1 MRIDIHVHSS
11 RYSPCSWQPP
21 EEMIQAA
28 VTAGLDGIVFT
39 EHDLRWPQQELDR
52 LQQVAPGLKLFSG
65 AEMTTAEGEHVL
77 VYGDMDYSR
86 LRAFTAGVNLCLL
99 VREMGGVSV
108 LAHPGRWGQLPAPAL
123 LEAVDGLEVSSSN
136 ITRAM
141 SLQAEH
147 LARRYGKF
155 MIVASDSHHTASL
168 GGFALE
174 FSAIV
179 NDEVELAGALQ
190 HKKFQLYSVNGY

>member
-108 LAHPGRWGQLPAPAL
+108 LAHPSRWGQLPAPAL

-136 ITRAM
+136 ITYSM
-141 SLQAEH
+141 SRKAEQ
-147 LARRYGKF
+147 LARLNGKT
-155 MIVASDSHHTASL
+155 MVAASDSHHKSTL
-168 GGFALE
+168 GKFALE
-174 FSAIV
+174 FFADIKSEADLAATIRRGQF
-179 NDEVELAGALQ
+179 ELLP
-190 HKKFQLYSVNGY
+190 